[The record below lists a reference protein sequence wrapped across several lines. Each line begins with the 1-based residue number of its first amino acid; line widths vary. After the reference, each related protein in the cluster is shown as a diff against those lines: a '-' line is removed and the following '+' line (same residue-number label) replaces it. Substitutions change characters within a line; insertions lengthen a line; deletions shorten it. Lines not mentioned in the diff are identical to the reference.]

1 MFGKFQFSSDKRRH
15 NALKWNTVAPYE
27 TKQGKKVFKSYCR
40 PMLSLFSLYNAPRAQ
55 KSKLITT
62 TTPTPATVLSC

>member
-27 TKQGKKVFKSYCR
+27 TKKD
-40 PMLSLFSLYNAPRAQ
+40 AW
-55 KSKLITT
+55 
-62 TTPTPATVLSC
+62 